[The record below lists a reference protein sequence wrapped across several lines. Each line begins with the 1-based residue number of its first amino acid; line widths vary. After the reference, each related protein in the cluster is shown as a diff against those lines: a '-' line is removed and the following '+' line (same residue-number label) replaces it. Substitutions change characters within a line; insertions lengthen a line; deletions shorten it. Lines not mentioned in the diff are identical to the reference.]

1 MKEEVTL
8 EEIDRL
14 YTVIY
19 EELMNNS
26 DEDMSILASRL
37 MYYILNFSITSRSL
51 DWKVLQNEL
60 WKYFHVNEFELKKKV
75 P

>member
-37 MYYILNFSITSRSL
+37 MY
-51 DWKVLQNEL
+51 
-60 WKYFHVNEFELKKKV
+60 
-75 P
+75 